1 MLLYRLFTERV
12 NPKIITSLAAKYLN
26 DCTILEGKGL
36 FNNEE
41 EQTTIIEYSTGT
53 NEDELIRSLANEI
66 CEANNQEAVLIQ
78 KHNIDQY
85 LITQ

>member
-12 NPKIITSLAAKYLN
+12 NPSTITMLASKFLAN
-26 DCTILEGKGL
+26 CTIIEGKGL
-36 FNNEE
+36 FNSESEE
-41 EQTTIIEYSTGT
+41 TTIIEYSSGT
-53 NEDELIRSLANEI
+53 VQDELIRSLASEI
-66 CEANNQEAVLIQ
+66 CTANNQEAVLIQ